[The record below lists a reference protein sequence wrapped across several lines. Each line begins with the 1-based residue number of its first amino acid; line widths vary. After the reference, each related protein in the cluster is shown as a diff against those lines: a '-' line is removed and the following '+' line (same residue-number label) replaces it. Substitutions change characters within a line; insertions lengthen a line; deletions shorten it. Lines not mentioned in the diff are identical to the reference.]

1 MTKIQQPGIT
11 IGKTGER
18 QEIILLNK
26 ILEELKKMNKILSTT
41 P

>member
-1 MTKIQQPGIT
+1 MAKTQQPNIT
-11 IGKTGER
+11 VGQTGER

-26 ILEELKKMNKILSTT
+26 ILEELKKLNKTLTTT